1 MTSLHLMM
9 VEIHIRVI
17 NLGDKG
23 VRPEE
28 ITKQMTLVGKEKT
41 EMFRSV
47 NNYRSLK

>member
-1 MTSLHLMM
+1 MM
-9 VEIHIRVI
+9 VEIHTGVI

-28 ITKQMTLVGKEKT
+28 ITNQMMLDGKEKT
-41 EMFRSV
+41 EMFRSA